1 MRGSV
6 EMMNA
11 MRGEFGVEPDAYWSL
26 LATFDRECT
35 AKGKRHT
42 CINDY
47 RAHFYNWTRR
57 RMEINGKDGNKNKGK
72 GHGDNQQQRQGG
84 GDGCRNRR
92 DEEIRGNVD
101 NMLAKYG
108 LTADDIDF

>member
-11 MRGEFGVEPDAYWSL
+11 MRGEFGVEADGYWSL
-26 LATFDRECT
+26 LATFDKECA
-35 AKGKRHT
+35 AKGMTHDNLYK
-42 CINDY
+42 Y
-47 RAHFYNWTRR
+47 REHFYNWTRR

>member
-11 MRGEFGVEPDAYWSL
+11 MRGEFGVEPDTYWSL
-26 LATFDRECT
+26 LTTFDRECT

-42 CINDY
+42 GINDY
-47 RAHFYNWTRR
+47 RAHFFDWTRR
-57 RMEINGKDGNKNKGK
+57 HMEINGKDGNKNKGK
-72 GHGDNQQQRQGG
+72 GYGDNQQRQGHDYG
-84 GDGCRNRR
+84 LKER
-92 DEEIRGNVD
+92 DREMRKNMD

-108 LTADDIDF
+108 LTSDDVGF

>member
-42 CINDY
+42 GINDY
-47 RAHFYNWTRR
+47 RAHFYDWTRR

-72 GHGDNQQQRQGG
+72 GHGDNRQQRQGG

>member
-1 MRGSV
+1 
-6 EMMNA
+6 MMAA
-11 MRGEFGVEPDAYWSL
+11 MKGEFGVEVDGYWSY
-26 LATFDRECT
+26 LATFNRECA
-35 AKGKRHT
+35 AKGMTHDNLYK
-42 CINDY
+42 Y
-47 RAHFYNWTRR
+47 REHFYNWTRR